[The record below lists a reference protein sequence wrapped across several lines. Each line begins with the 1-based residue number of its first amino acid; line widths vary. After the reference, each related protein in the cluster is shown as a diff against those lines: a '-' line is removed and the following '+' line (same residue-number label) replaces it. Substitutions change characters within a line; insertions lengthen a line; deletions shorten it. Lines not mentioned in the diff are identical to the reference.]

1 MQQNIPE
8 VKQTASVSVQTEYNL
23 HYSQNRIEEES
34 SEIILSD
41 DTEKNEEE
49 EKLCRILEEGIINF
63 EEEFE
68 KQMLQLN
75 EQQLKL

>member
-1 MQQNIPE
+1 M
-8 VKQTASVSVQTEYNL
+8 